1 LDLSYSPEDRAFRDA
16 TRRWF
21 AAHTPRE
28 ELKTLDERRA
38 WHRMLHEAGFVG
50 MSWPREYGGRA
61 ASPMEQAI
69 AADQMRSTRF
79 IAGERG
85 SEPAC

>member
-1 LDLSYSPEDRAFRDA
+1 
-16 TRRWF
+16 
-21 AAHTPRE
+21 
-28 ELKTLDERRA
+28 
-38 WHRMLHEAGFVG
+38 MLHEAGFVG